1 MEQALYRVRMT
12 DDIGAVFDIGDLVA
26 TGEKCAFRYAKVG
39 KLFPLDP
46 INLPTEKFSYEENKV
61 LFGVFE
67 DSLPDGWGRALMGK
81 ALNLSHAQQS
91 PHLLLQ
97 HLDYKSIGALR
108 YERLDG
114 KQPTESPEESI
125 SSIEELAA
133 AAQAFE
139 RGELQDDVM
148 LQRLFK
154 SAGSSGGAHPK
165 VSVIGQD
172 GHLKLVKLPSIKD
185 IYDVVGLEASCLELA
200 RMGGMQ
206 VPEFTILQAG
216 KTKLLCLDRFDR
228 TDRGNR
234 HMISMQSLLNV
245 TGFYHSSYV
254 QMADIVRAVS
264 CNPMG
269 DLHALFRQMIFNA
282 VIGNTDDHLKNFSMY
297 YCDGYCLTPAYD
309 LLPDVNQRASHT
321 LSFLNSDVGPRR
333 SEATGSLAISFK
345 ISSKAAEEIV
355 DEVVEIVVAN
365 WRSTCLQHEVPE
377 SDIIYFEKYI
387 ERQAG
392 KLAKPMTSNLTLSG
406 K

>member
-1 MEQALYRVRMT
+1 MR
-12 DDIGAVFDIGDLVA
+12 DDCGAVFDIGDLVA
-26 TGEKCAFRYAKVG
+26 TGEQCAFRYAKAG
-39 KLFPLDP
+39 KLFPVDP
-46 INLPTEKFSYEENKV
+46 INLPIEKFPHKENKV

-81 ALNLSHAQQS
+81 VLNLSHAQQS

-97 HLDYKSIGALR
+97 YLDHKSIGALS

-114 KQPTESPEESI
+114 KPTTEGIEESI
-125 SSIEELAA
+125 SSIGELAA

-139 RGELQDDVM
+139 RGELQDDIM

-172 GHLKLVKLPSIKD
+172 GQLKLVKLPSIRD
-185 IYDVVGLEASCLELA
+185 IYDVVGLEATCLDLA
-200 RMGGMQ
+200 RMAGIQ
-206 VPEFTILQAG
+206 IPEFTVLQAG
-216 KTKLLCLDRFDR
+216 ETKMLCLERFDR
-228 TDRGNR
+228 TDVGKR

-254 QMADIVRAVS
+254 QMADIVRSVS
-264 CNPMG
+264 CNPVG

-297 YCDGYCLTPAYD
+297 YCGGYCLTPAYD
-309 LLPDVNQRASHT
+309 LLPNVNQRILHT
-321 LSFLNSDVGPRR
+321 LSFFDNDVAPRR
-333 SEATGSLAISFK
+333 GEATGSLATRFK
-345 ISSKAAEEIV
+345 ISPKVAEEIV

-365 WRSTCLQHEVPE
+365 WRSACLKYGVPE
-377 SDIIYFEKYI
+377 SDIIHFEKYI
-387 ERQAG
+387 ERQAA
-392 KLAKPMTSNLTLSG
+392 KLAKPMAGNGIKPYS
-406 K
+406 

>member
-1 MEQALYRVRMT
+1 MEHAFYRVRMT
-12 DDIGAVFDIGDLVA
+12 DDFGTVFDVGDLAA
-26 TGEKCAFRYAKVG
+26 TGERCGFRYG
-39 KLFPLDP
+39 KAGELFPVDP
-46 INLPTEKFSYEENKV
+46 INLPIEKFAYEESKA

-81 ALNLSHAQQS
+81 VLNLSHAQQS

-97 HLDYKSIGALR
+97 YLDHKSIGALS

-114 KQPTESPEESI
+114 EAPTEEIEESI
-125 SSIEELAA
+125 GSIEELAA

-139 RGELQDDVM
+139 RGALQDDVM

-165 VSVIGQD
+165 LSVIGQD
-172 GHLKLVKLPSIKD
+172 GQLKLVKLPSIRD
-185 IYDVVGLEASCLELA
+185 TYDVVGLEASCLELA

-206 VPEFTILQAG
+206 VPEFTILQTG

-333 SEATGSLAISFK
+333 SEATGSLATSFK
-345 ISSKAAEEIV
+345 ISSKVAEEIV

-365 WRSTCLQHEVPE
+365 WRSVCLQYGVPE
-377 SDIIYFEKYI
+377 SDIIHFEKYI
-387 ERQAG
+387 ERQAAKLG
-392 KLAKPMTSNLTLSG
+392 KPRTSNFTLSG
-406 K
+406 R